1 MSQNTEELKK
11 YFKEKKGVGVLSTS
25 DSNGNIDSV
34 VYPLRPFIM
43 DDGTFLFLMEDDL
56 FHANL
61 LSNPK
66 AIYIFF
72 EDFSHH
78 KGKKL
83 YLTKVREEVEID
95 MLCSFGKQ
103 KVKTK
108 EGKKRFRV
116 FFKLE
121 KEVPLLPKG

>member
-1 MSQNTEELKK
+1 MNIDELKS
-11 YFKEKKGVGVLSTS
+11 YFKEKKGVGVLSTA
-25 DSNGNIDSV
+25 DSQGNVDSV

-56 FHANL
+56 YHANL
-61 LSNPK
+61 ITNPK
-66 AIYIFF
+66 AIYVFF
-72 EDFSHH
+72 EDKAHH

-83 YLTKVREEVEID
+83 YLTKVREEMEID
-95 MLCSFGKQ
+95 MVCSVGRQ
-103 KVKTK
+103 KIKTK

-121 KEVPLLPKG
+121 KEVSLM